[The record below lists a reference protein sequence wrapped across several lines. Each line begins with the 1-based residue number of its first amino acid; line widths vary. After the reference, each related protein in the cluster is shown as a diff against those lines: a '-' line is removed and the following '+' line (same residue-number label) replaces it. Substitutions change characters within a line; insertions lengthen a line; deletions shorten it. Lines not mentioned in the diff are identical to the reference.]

1 MFNLDLKLIINDLTI
16 IEFNIND
23 LTISEFD

>member
-1 MFNLDLKLIINDLTI
+1 VFNLDLKLIINDLTI